1 MGKHPSESPEIHC
14 LYRKCTAGKKIGKL
28 WDSDCN
34 HDDTMDPNPNKKFQ
48 TKTPPYVFA
57 QLVGEIFDNQL
68 RFKTVG

>member
-34 HDDTMDPNPNKKFQ
+34 HDDTMDRWNERTLTLIRSSKQRHPLMYLHNS
-48 TKTPPYVFA
+48 
-57 QLVGEIFDNQL
+57 
-68 RFKTVG
+68 